1 MGEPN
6 PPTAW
11 VRLYPWSLSE
21 AKQGHF
27 SSVQHQSVYTCV
39 CVEVAGLKVRR
50 KSHHHP
56 SRFTVA
62 GALVING
69 PRRTHSSIFYI
80 WEPCSLITR
89 ATYNTNTM
97 LTNVH
102 FIAKGHPAWEQF
114 ATHKKFILCLHSLNR
129 LQVHR

>member
-39 CVEVAGLKVRR
+39 CVEVAVNLGENHQKRV
-50 KSHHHP
+50 
-56 SRFTVA
+56 
-62 GALVING
+62 G
-69 PRRTHSSIFYI
+69 
-80 WEPCSLITR
+80 E
-89 ATYNTNTM
+89 
-97 LTNVH
+97 
-102 FIAKGHPAWEQF
+102 
-114 ATHKKFILCLHSLNR
+114 
-129 LQVHR
+129 